1 MLSRGVGGGELELQ
15 PPAAPSEA
23 STGRHKLC
31 QNAGDSFPL
40 SKGIIIPP
48 SGSRV
53 MCCRSSRSTAR
64 LPFVG
69 MVAVVT
75 RVQRFDVKLL
85 CTRSRATDGSTIA
98 RGLRGAISRGGKGV
112 KDLRLKVK
120 RSPSGLSLYTFT
132 YSPLVL
138 FE

>member
-48 SGSRV
+48 TAAGTLRV
-53 MCCRSSRSTAR
+53 WGEGFRPT
-64 LPFVG
+64 L
-69 MVAVVT
+69 
-75 RVQRFDVKLL
+75 
-85 CTRSRATDGSTIA
+85 
-98 RGLRGAISRGGKGV
+98 
-112 KDLRLKVK
+112 
-120 RSPSGLSLYTFT
+120 
-132 YSPLVL
+132 
-138 FE
+138 